1 MSRVAVARP
10 AITAARN
17 SAAVSTRRIRGPTS
31 SVRQPAATARA
42 TSSSVNP
49 PSGPTAKQNVTAGN
63 RVSCR
68 LAATIVPAEV
78 ARISGNALTKR
89 HQTIC
94 DLPDV
99 LASAR
104 MRQEAIRACSGAG
117 DEIGPGLR
125 LLDLQEAVAAALLRR
140 LDHRPPQTHNRLL
153 DRLGHAA
160 LGPQRHDPRHPQLD
174 RFFDKPSLPIPL
186 GQRYAERH
194 RKRQFSIDVLAGNDR
209 QFHLCPSH
217 PLDNSRELITAAVEQ
232 RDPRAGGRPHD
243 VDQMMRLRRR
253 ERHAIGRNRFLDKV
267 TIGHGRN
274 QGSGVRG
281 QLFGDRLRFRTLGTP
296 PVSSSVKF
304 SCRFY
309 RQEWIRGR

>member
-17 SAAVSTRRIRGPTS
+17 SAAVSTRRIRGP
-31 SVRQPAATARA
+31 SVRRPPAGGDC
-42 TSSSVNP
+42 
-49 PSGPTAKQNVTAGN
+49 SGNFLVRESPLRPDGETNVTAGN

-94 DLPDV
+94 DLPNV

-160 LGPQRHDPRHPQLD
+160 RSVRSGTIRVTPNSTAFRQAIAADPPWATLRRASVEAAVLD
-174 RFFDKPSLPIPL
+174 R
-186 GQRYAERH
+186 
-194 RKRQFSIDVLAGNDR
+194 
-209 QFHLCPSH
+209 
-217 PLDNSRELITAAVEQ
+217 
-232 RDPRAGGRPHD
+232 RAGGKRQTVPPLPFPPAGQQPENSSPRPS
-243 VDQMMRLRRR
+243 
-253 ERHAIGRNRFLDKV
+253 NNV
-267 TIGHGRN
+267 TLVPAVARM
-274 QGSGVRG
+274 
-281 QLFGDRLRFRTLGTP
+281 T
-296 PVSSSVKF
+296 
-304 SCRFY
+304 
-309 RQEWIRGR
+309 WIR